1 MRGNRL
7 ALIVLAAITALTL
20 TGCSSVSTQ
29 PDQIALH
36 YAGGSF
42 SSTKFAACVDPSVRE
57 MNGPG
62 DTYYVYPTSNRTY
75 DASAAKAAEGGPI
88 SVVSSDNAELTVPAS
103 VVFTLKTDCE
113 TLRKFHEQIGNRYR
127 AYWGGSEFEDSNEDS
142 IPDGWVTMLNFY
154 VGKALDS
161 VLDRQAQAYT
171 WRALWNDP
179 AAKTALEKSVGES
192 LSAVVDA
199 QMGGHYLDIAKVTV
213 QKPDPTNKAL
223 KDAVAAEQAAVAK
236 ANSAKSQAD
245 ADKAAAEAQIA
256 VAKAEAAQVEES
268 VRVLGID
275 GYLKRYAIDKGL
287 TPWPNPVVAGQPAPA
302 AK

>member
-7 ALIVLAAITALTL
+7 ALVVAATAALTL
-20 TGCSSVSTQ
+20 AGCSSVSTQ
-29 PDQIALH
+29 PDQVALH

-42 SSTKFAACVDPSVRE
+42 SSTKFHDCVPASVRQV
-57 MNGPG
+57 NGPG
-62 DTYYVYPTSNRTY
+62 DTYYAYPTSNRTY
-75 DASAAKAAEGGPI
+75 DASTAKDAESGPI
-88 SVVSSDNAELTVPAS
+88 SVVSADNSELNVPAS
-103 VVFTLKTDCE
+103 VIFILKTDCA
-113 TLRKFHEQIGNRYR
+113 TIRKFHEQIGNRYG
-127 AYWGGSEFEDSNEDS
+127 AYWGGSEFVDSNEDS
-142 IPDGWVTMLNFY
+142 VPDGWVTMLNFY
-154 VGKALDS
+154 LGKSLDS

-171 WRALWNDP
+171 WRDLWNDP
-179 AAKTALEKSVGES
+179 ATKVALEKSVSEN

-199 QMGGHYLDIAKVTV
+199 QMGGHYLDIVKVTV

-256 VAKAEAAQVEES
+256 VAKAQAAQVEET
-268 VRVLGID
+268 VRVLGVD

-287 TPWPNPVVAGQPAPA
+287 TPWPNPVVAGQSAPA